1 MNVITITPQMVILG
15 KVLVSGKKT
24 LLVLTPIDRIGDS
37 LEVLKKEFE
46 LLYLPDACLDDL
58 HSQNLET
65 AWGVFTNP
73 NRSKI
78 HFNEH
83 FFNLVPN

>member
-1 MNVITITPQMVILG
+1 MA
-15 KVLVSGKKT
+15 KKT

-78 HFNEH
+78 HFN
-83 FFNLVPN
+83 